1 MTLIETMKDQ
11 NGYVSASQAAAYG
24 ILRRKLTKAVNKSKL
39 I

>member
-11 NGYVSASQAAAYG
+11 NDYVSASQTTAYG
-24 ILRRKLTKAVNKSKL
+24 LPRRKLTKAVNKSKL